1 MNTIMAKQMN
11 LPKAFLIADLVPFE
25 PRHYDYWED
34 DEGYEQR
41 ELDNYDTYTR
51 KADICRMAI
60 ERNKPVYYFRR
71 HKSSALEDKNY
82 INHNYK
88 DRFGIVARMYRR
100 RVLVMSKKIAKEL
113 YDYKKE
119 KIDLALKKEYN
130 TNLDSMSWTFED
142 VERLATLPSIFRERN

>member
-1 MNTIMAKQMN
+1 MAKQMN

-25 PRHYDYWED
+25 PRQYDYWED
-34 DEGYEQR
+34 DDGEERRDLANYE
-41 ELDNYDTYTR
+41 TYTR

-71 HKSSALEDKNY
+71 HINKALENKRY
-82 INHNYK
+82 INSNYAK
-88 DRFGIVARMYRR
+88 RFGVVARMYRR

>member
-1 MNTIMAKQMN
+1 MSGELN

-71 HKSSALEDKNY
+71 HINKALENKRY
-82 INHNYK
+82 INSNYAK
-88 DRFGIVARMYRR
+88 RFGVVARMYRR
-100 RVLVMSKKIAKEL
+100 RVLVMPRKISEEL
-113 YDYKKE
+113 YDDRKK
-119 KIDLALKKEYN
+119 KIDSSPKKEYN
-130 TNLDSMSWTFED
+130 TPLDTMTNLVF
-142 VERLATLPSIFRERN
+142 

>member
-1 MNTIMAKQMN
+1 MAKQMC

-71 HKSSALEDKNY
+71 HESSALEDKNY

-100 RVLVMSKKIAKEL
+100 LSLIH
-113 YDYKKE
+113 
-119 KIDLALKKEYN
+119 I
-130 TNLDSMSWTFED
+130 
-142 VERLATLPSIFRERN
+142 